1 MSADPLP
8 EFADGMAASVEH
20 DSPES
25 MQAPQTAVEV
35 EETKTFKDLV
45 RVDDPSFPLFFL
57 RQARAESGC
66 LPSRPVVC
74 GSSRGLAQISPRV
87 PEAQVQDEGPPLTP
101 SLGGGKEAGPR
112 SPICP
117 FLPHLVWQR
126 CVCAGYCP
134 VRPVRFGFRIP
145 MSRV

>member
-1 MSADPLP
+1 
-8 EFADGMAASVEH
+8 MAASVEH

-101 SLGGGKEAGPR
+101 SLGVGRRPGPGA
-112 SPICP
+112 P
-117 FLPHLVWQR
+117 FAHFSSTWCGNAVFVQDIVQCDLSDL
-126 CVCAGYCP
+126 GLE
-134 VRPVRFGFRIP
+134 FR
-145 MSRV
+145 